1 MGMIEIKR
9 RGQPAAGRPPGR
21 AQRPQDGLRARKVED
36 YTPKARASTTVNSGP
51 FTGFEA
57 GRDYRSQYRIA
68 FDLHQRYNPP
78 PPPLGDL
85 ARFDADA
92 ARAMEASGDD
102 PFLAALLQAIRAEL
116 IREAKAAA
124 AREII
129 ERHTPPRM
137 EDAERYWNEVLDDL
151 TSAAG
156 HFDDGDLAVQVYEAL
171 EAQYKAAEQGL

>member
-1 MGMIEIKR
+1 MIEIKR
-9 RGQPAAGRPPGR
+9 RGQLAAGRPPGR

-92 ARAMEASGDD
+92 ARAVEASGDD

-124 AREII
+124 AREIMSV
-129 ERHTPPRM
+129 TPPGWRM
-137 EDAERYWNEVLDDL
+137 RSGTGTKYSMTSPARRY
-151 TSAAG
+151 TSMTEIWPYR
-156 HFDDGDLAVQVYEAL
+156 FT
-171 EAQYKAAEQGL
+171 KRWRPSTRP